1 MKKSL
6 ALIFAFCILVSACQS
21 ASSSSTARP
30 GAVSLTEAANVP
42 GALTN
47 IPMPI
52 GYGVSGSWFELYF
65 TDPADPASKQESGGV
80 DEPLIT
86 SLDSARVSIDMAA
99 YSFNLWDVE
108 SALIRA
114 RRRGIKVR
122 LVMESDNMGGDVP
135 QALMTAGIPILGDGL
150 PGLMH
155 DKFVVI
161 DRAEVW
167 TGSMNFTESG
177 TYQDNNNLMHIRS
190 AEVAQLYEAEFNEM
204 FTDHK
209 FGPNVLPAAPHPSMT
224 VDGTPLHIYFSPD
237 NHVQSALLDLLNNAR
252 SSIYFLAYSFTATPL
267 ADAIQ
272 QRAAAGVKVSGV
284 MESEQVNFNAGKVYV
299 GFRKAG
305 LDVHLDGNPGLM
317 HHKVMIID
325 GRIVVLGSYNF
336 TASAETKN
344 DENLMVI
351 NNPDIAAQFTRE
363 FQQVYALAQP

>member
-6 ALIFAFCILVSACQS
+6 ALIFAVCILCSACGTVS
-21 ASSSSTARP
+21 NSPTARP
-30 GAVSLTEAANVP
+30 GAVSSTQAAIVP

-47 IPMPI
+47 IPMQI

-65 TDPADPASKQESGGV
+65 TDPTDPAAKQESGGA
-80 DEPLIT
+80 DQPLVA
-86 SLDSARVSIDMAA
+86 SLDSARVSIDVAA

-108 SALIRA
+108 SALIHA

-135 QALMTAGIPILGDGL
+135 KTLMAAGIPILGDGL

-161 DRAEVW
+161 DHTEVW

-177 TYQDNNNLMHIRS
+177 TYQDNNNLMHLRS

-204 FTDHK
+204 FVDHK
-209 FGPNVLPAAPHPSMT
+209 FGPNVLSAAPHPSMMI
-224 VDGTPLHIYFSPD
+224 DGTPLHIYFSPD
-237 NHVQSALLDLLNNAR
+237 NPVQSAVLDLLNNTR
-252 SSIYFLAYSFTATPL
+252 SSIYFLAYAFTAAPL
-267 ADAIQ
+267 AEAIQ

-284 MESEQVNFNAGKVYV
+284 MESEQVNFNAGKVYA

-317 HHKVMIID
+317 HHKVIIID
-325 GRIVVLGSYNF
+325 GRYVIFGSYNF

-344 DENLMVI
+344 DENLVVI
-351 NNPDIAAQFTRE
+351 NNPEIAAQFTRE
-363 FQQVYALAQP
+363 FQRVYALAQP